1 MKGYCVYKDFS
12 PAAVLYLKENGIHIE
27 FGNELE
33 RPDSLQVAKLLSE
46 YEVLIIGTKEIIADE
61 MLELSSALKIL
72 ATVSRG
78 TQHISDAFKKSPGI
92 TIVNNDSE
100 TETDAVAEHTLA
112 LIMALQKKLLV
123 CDSLTRVNRKRIFKE
138 HNARLLSTQKAGI
151 IGAGRIGTKVMHILR
166 SLGVDVLCYTKRME
180 SHIELLK
187 EGIRF
192 ASLEE
197 LAKSCDII
205 SVHIP
210 LEAQT
215 KNLISKSLLETMK
228 PDVCLINT
236 SRLDIFDRRA
246 LAEFIGSNKQAMI
259 GFDLNDNEAAYLK
272 PYISPPSIIT
282 PHIAALTQD
291 AREKI
296 DFTLAKKIV
305 CAKNEFALRNS

>member
-12 PAAVLYLKENGIHIE
+12 PTAVSYLKKNGIDIE

-33 RPDSLQVAKLLSE
+33 RPNALRIAELLTE
-46 YEVLIIGTKEIIADE
+46 YEVLIIGTKEIITDE
-61 MLELSSALKIL
+61 MFKLSSSLKIL

-78 TQHISDAFKKSPGI
+78 MHHIGELFKKSPR
-92 TIVNNDSE
+92 IVIINDDSE
-100 TETDAVAEHTLA
+100 AAINVVAEHTLA

-123 CDSLTRVNRKRIFKE
+123 CSGLTRVDRKRIFKE
-138 HNARLLSTQKAGI
+138 YNARHLSMQKVGI
-151 IGAGRIGTKVMHILR
+151 IGAGKIGTKIMHILR
-166 SLGVDVLCYTKRME
+166 SLGVEVLCYTKRTQN
-180 SHIELLK
+180 HIELLK

-197 LAKSCDII
+197 LAKICDII

-210 LEAQT
+210 LESQT

-236 SRLDIFDRRA
+236 SRLDVFDREA
-246 LAEFIGSNKQAMI
+246 LVEFIGNNKQATI

-272 PYISPPSIIT
+272 QYISPPSIIT
-282 PHIAALTQD
+282 PHIAALTLD
-291 AREKI
+291 TREKI
-296 DFTLAKKIV
+296 DIALAKKIV
-305 CAKNEFALRNS
+305 YAKNKLTQHNS